1 MFGAFKKSTG
11 TYSCMLVG
19 LGNPGLNY
27 AKTRHNAGFMA
38 IDRFCEVH
46 NVKNFKSKFNA
57 LIADCNINGEKILIV
72 KPQTYMN
79 NSGDAVGKISRF
91 YKIAPENTI
100 VVFDDISFPVGVLRI
115 RRKGSAGG
123 HNGIKSIIAAL
134 SSENFPRIKIGVGDK
149 PHENADLKN
158 HVLSNFKA
166 DDFEKLGKELDRVVA
181 ASELIIKGETD
192 KAMNMYNG

>member
-1 MFGAFKKSTG
+1 MFCAFKKNTS
-11 TYSCMLVG
+11 TYSAMLVG

-27 AKTRHNAGFMA
+27 EKTRHNAGFMA
-38 IDRFCEVH
+38 IDRFCKTH
-46 NVKNFKSKFNA
+46 NINNFKSKFNA
-57 LIADCNINGEKILIV
+57 LVADYTLNGERILIV

-79 NSGDAVGKISRF
+79 NSGDAVGKLTKF
-91 YKIAPENTI
+91 YKINPEDVL

-158 HVLSNFKA
+158 HVLSNFKEE
-166 DDFEKLGKELDRVVA
+166 DLKNLDQPLDRVVA
-181 ASELIIKGETD
+181 AAELIIKGQTE

>member
-1 MFGAFKKSTG
+1 MFGAFKKTG
-11 TYSCMLVG
+11 TYSYMLVG

-38 IDRFCEVH
+38 IDRFCEIH
-46 NVKNFKSKFNA
+46 TVKNFKSKFNA
-57 LIADCNINGEKILIV
+57 YIADCTLNGKKILIV

-79 NSGDAVGKISRF
+79 NSGDAVGKIGRF

-123 HNGIKSIIAAL
+123 HNGIKSIISAL

-149 PHENADLKN
+149 PNENADLKN
-158 HVLSNFKA
+158 HVLSNFKP
-166 DDFEKLGKELDRVVA
+166 DDLEKLGDHLDRVVA
-181 ASELIIKGETD
+181 AAELIINDQTE

>member
-46 NVKNFKSKFNA
+46 
-57 LIADCNINGEKILIV
+57 CNINGEKILIV